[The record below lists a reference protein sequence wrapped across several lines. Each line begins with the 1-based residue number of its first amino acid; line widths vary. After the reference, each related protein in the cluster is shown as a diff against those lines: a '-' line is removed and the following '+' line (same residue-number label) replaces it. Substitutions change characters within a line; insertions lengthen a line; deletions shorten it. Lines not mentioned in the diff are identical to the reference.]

1 MISNPR
7 VRVILNVVKDLAVDS
22 AAFTMS
28 LRGILRAAQD
38 DIIAVG
44 FRFRDART
52 PSLTGPMRES
62 IGCDDC

>member
-22 AAFTMS
+22 AAFIKS
-28 LRGILRAAQD
+28 LRGMLRAAQD

-44 FRFRDART
+44 FRFRDARKA
-52 PSLTGPMRES
+52 PP
-62 IGCDDC
+62 